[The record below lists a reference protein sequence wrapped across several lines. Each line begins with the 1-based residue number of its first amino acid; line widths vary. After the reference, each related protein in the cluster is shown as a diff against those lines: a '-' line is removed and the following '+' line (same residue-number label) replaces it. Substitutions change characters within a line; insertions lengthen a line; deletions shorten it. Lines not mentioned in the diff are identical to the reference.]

1 MESLTAGSGKASLGT
16 ASQTPELRTSCQ
28 HSEKYEISTNG
39 EPVSQFPYPSRL
51 GFLHST
57 VSGLSIRYVDLNKKL
72 CRVCCDAVVPG
83 GKYYAWSILAGTA
96 AGDVSAVLAKLTPSD
111 VFYPPIFKAGSESEA
126 VVHPIPD
133 IPGAKEVWQWLEA
146 QGKPFY
152 VDQLHLPMGRGITPL
167 ARKRVAKDSAVALRY
182 GQVVTLD
189 LIRKSSELKPE
200 KVLASKGKSEPRMNP
215 KTASEKRSS
224 KKTSAKA
231 SRKDSTGAG
240 ASKIDLLSEKTLVNK
255 SGAKSVIEQLEPI
268 THDLKTVKPL
278 SGKSSTKRSTAP
290 DLKPE
295 AIPAPKDKSTE
306 RKLNS
311 SSSISLTVSAVTESQ
326 KLTSTPSI
334 SMTTS
339 AATKAFTRSW
349 GWSEPFEFTT
359 IRRKMPA
366 LSDYERV
373 AEARVPKIPETKSLA
388 HFVQKRLELEPA
400 PKLRGPGD
408 IDEATEAALG
418 RLLSTQ
424 MKESLSPSPK
434 KSKTRPSITNDEK
447 LSAKNCSKAL
457 EASSSKSKSLGN
469 DTKLSSSS
477 KDTKLVKTQEKSGK
491 ASKEISSQ
499 DGKHQ
504 QSQTPS
510 SRATHLADGKVKTK
524 QISTHEVKSA
534 KSVSKT
540 SEVHARSIK
549 TKETSQGPGSVA
561 GLLRA
566 GLNYAEHK
574 ISDAAN
580 KPADGKKHKRRKSSE
595 SKPRPQIKPDHHDP
609 DHDSPESSAH
619 SGGKPPKPDQSGQSE
634 SGQPSTETD
643 PPNDGQPASQ
653 IDDPAQSGPTAVTNM
668 PAQAEPSEQNP
679 ISVQGNTSDLAN
691 ESPQSVPPLSSG
703 AGNIPGGYLNTSAH
717 SPNLASM
724 SAGEPSVQG
733 GTAQHNDAN
742 GDQLMSSKPNWA
754 EGYSSMDSVSQPF
767 QSVQPAVEGH
777 GSGDISHESNP
788 LPNGTAVSASV
799 EAAVRIGFN
808 ASPAETPGTSEL
820 DHDTRGSGS
829 VVAKGSGK
837 GEASSCYDPKLDFT
851 SSTAAGVN
859 GPDHNRISDADG
871 KKIGTQTARQKHDQG
886 KHRVNSHDGK
896 HTPAKPSHGRSGKH
910 NGRTS
915 GTAAGL
921 AGLAV
926 GATVGYVAA
935 EILKEENSD
944 SESGSDSDSN
954 SDSDNDTPSQDENSD
969 DNDSSEDGVASE
981 SGEGELDSD
990 SDAESDQ
997 DENAEGP
1004 GTESNSDADDNYI
1017 DDPAA
1022 NELSDGDI
1030 SDEEQDDDHDGDH
1043 STEDELSDND
1053 LSDADQD
1060 NEDDDEGS
1068 EVSQNEVSSEDE
1080 EASDEDTTQQ
1090 DSSGPED
1097 DSSGNEESSVEG
1109 NDTASEDEDSDI
1121 EENEQ
1126 SDPEVSEPED
1136 FDSE

>member
-1 MESLTAGSGKASLGT
+1 MESLTAGSGKVSLGA

-28 HSEKYEISTNG
+28 HSEKYDISTNG

-57 VSGLSIRYVDLNKKL
+57 VSGVSIRYVDLNKKL

-111 VFYPPIFKAGSESEA
+111 VFYPPIFQAGSESEA
-126 VVHPIPD
+126 VFHPIPD

-152 VDQLHLPMGRGITPL
+152 IDQLHLPMGRGITPL
-167 ARKRVAKDSAVALRY
+167 VRKRVAKDSAVALRY

-200 KVLASKGKSEPRMNP
+200 KVLASKGKSEPRMNT

-240 ASKIDLLSEKTLVNK
+240 ASKIDLLSEKNLENK

-268 THDLKTVKPL
+268 THDPKTVKPL
-278 SGKSSTKRSTAP
+278 SSKSSTKKSTARDP
-290 DLKPE
+290 RPE
-295 AIPAPKDKSTE
+295 ATPAQKDKSTE
-306 RKLNS
+306 EKLNS
-311 SSSISLTVSAVTESQ
+311 SSSVSLTFAAMTESQ
-326 KLTSTPSI
+326 AITSVPSI
-334 SMTTS
+334 PMTAS

-373 AEARVPKIPETKSLA
+373 AEARVPNIPETKSLA

-400 PKLRGPGD
+400 HKLRGPGD

-418 RLLSTQ
+418 KLLSTQ
-424 MKESLSPSPK
+424 MKGSLSSSPK
-434 KSKTRPSITNDEK
+434 KSKTRPSITDDEE
-447 LSAKNCSKAL
+447 LSAEKCSKAL
-457 EASSSKSKSLGN
+457 EANSSKSKSLGS

-477 KDTKLVKTQEKSGK
+477 KDTKLVKTHEKSGK
-491 ASKEISSQ
+491 ASKQISSQ
-499 DGKHQ
+499 LSKHQ
-504 QSQTPS
+504 QSQTSS
-510 SRATHLADGKVKTK
+510 SRVTHLADGKVKTK

-534 KSVSKT
+534 KSESKT

-595 SKPRPQIKPDHHDP
+595 SKPRPHIKPDHGDP
-609 DHDSPESSAH
+609 DHNGSESSAH
-619 SGGKPPKPDQSGQSE
+619 SGGGKPPKPDQTEQSE
-634 SGQPSTETD
+634 SGQPSTQTD
-643 PPNDGQPASQ
+643 PSIDGQPSSQ
-653 IDDPAQSGPTAVTNM
+653 MDAPAKSGPTAVTET
-668 PAQAEPSEQNP
+668 PGQAEPSEQNP

-691 ESPQSVPPLSSG
+691 EPPQSIPQLSSG
-703 AGNIPGGYLNTSAH
+703 AGNFPGGYSNTSTH

-733 GTAQHNDAN
+733 GTAQDNDAN

-754 EGYSSMDSVSQPF
+754 EGYSSMDSVSQTF
-767 QSVQPAVEGH
+767 QSVQPAVEGYGSSDILH
-777 GSGDISHESNP
+777 GSNP
-788 LPNGTAVSASV
+788 LPNDTGVSKSV

-808 ASPAETPGTSEL
+808 ASPAETPGTSEH
-820 DHDTRGSGS
+820 DHDTKGSGS
-829 VVAKGSGK
+829 VVAKDSGK
-837 GEASSCYDPKLDFT
+837 GEASSYYDPKLAFT
-851 SSTAAGVN
+851 SNTDAGVN
-859 GPDHNRISDADG
+859 EPEHTRISDAEG
-871 KKIGTQTARQKHDQG
+871 KKIGGRAARQKHHQG
-886 KHRVNSHDGK
+886 KHKVNSHDGK
-896 HTPAKPSHGRSGKH
+896 HSLAKPSHGRSGKY

-935 EILKEENSD
+935 EILKEGSSD
-944 SESGSDSDSN
+944 SGSGSDSDSS
-954 SDSDNDTPSQDENSD
+954 SDSDNDTPSQDGNSD
-969 DNDSSEDGVASE
+969 DSDSDSEDGVASE
-981 SGEGELDSD
+981 SGEDGLYSDSD
-990 SDAESDQ
+990 SGSDQ
-997 DENAEGP
+997 DENAEVL
-1004 GTESNSDADDNYI
+1004 GTDSESDADDNDI
-1017 DDPAA
+1017 DNSTA
-1022 NELSDGDI
+1022 NEHSEN
-1030 SDEEQDDDHDGDH
+1030 EEQDDDHDTDH
-1043 STEDELSDND
+1043 STADELSEDD
-1053 LSDADQD
+1053 LSDAEQD
-1060 NEDDDEGS
+1060 DEDDDEGS
-1068 EVSQNEVSSEDE
+1068 EASQNEVFSDE
-1080 EASDEDTTQQ
+1080 EEGSDEHPTQQ
-1090 DSSGPED
+1090 DSSGSED

-1109 NDTASEDEDSDI
+1109 NDTTSDDEPSDI

-1126 SDPEVSEPED
+1126 SNPEFSEPED

>member
-1 MESLTAGSGKASLGT
+1 MESLIAGSETASIGA

-51 GFLHST
+51 GFLNFAA
-57 VSGLSIRYVDLNKKL
+57 SGVSIRYVDLNKKL
-72 CRVCCDAVVPG
+72 CRACCDEIVPG
-83 GKYYAWSILAGTA
+83 GKYYAWSILAGTV

-111 VFYPPIFKAGSESEA
+111 VFYPPILQAGSESEA
-126 VVHPIPD
+126 AVHPIPD

-152 VDQLHLPMGRGITPL
+152 IDQLHLPVGRGLTPL

-189 LIRKSSELKPE
+189 LIQQSSELKPE
-200 KVLASKGKSEPRMNP
+200 KVVASKGKSEPRMNT

-224 KKTSAKA
+224 KKTSANE

-240 ASKIDLLSEKTLVNK
+240 ASKIDLLPKETLDNK
-255 SGAKSVIEQLEPI
+255 SGAKSVIEQLEPT
-268 THDLKTVKPL
+268 THGPKTVKPL
-278 SGKSSTKRSTAP
+278 RGKSSTKKSTARDP
-290 DLKPE
+290 RPE
-295 AIPAPKDKSTE
+295 AIPAPKNESTE
-306 RKLNS
+306 EKLNS
-311 SSSISLTVSAVTESQ
+311 SSSVSLTVAAVTESQ

-408 IDEATEAALG
+408 IDEVTEAALG
-418 RLLSTQ
+418 KLLSTQ
-424 MKESLSPSPK
+424 MKDSLSSSPK
-434 KSKTRPSITNDEK
+434 KSKTRSSITNDEE
-447 LSAKNCSKAL
+447 LSAKKCSKAL
-457 EASSSKSKSLGN
+457 DASSSKSKSLGN

-477 KDTKLVKTQEKSGK
+477 KDTKLVKTPEKSGK

-499 DGKHQ
+499 HGKHQ
-504 QSQTPS
+504 QSQTSS
-510 SRATHLADGKVKTK
+510 SRVTHLVDGKVKTK
-524 QISTHEVKSA
+524 KISTHDIKSA
-534 KSVSKT
+534 KSESKT
-540 SEVHARSIK
+540 SEVHARSVK

-595 SKPRPQIKPDHHDP
+595 SKPRPHIKPDHGDP
-609 DHDSPESSAH
+609 DQTGPESSAH
-619 SGGKPPKPDQSGQSE
+619 TNGKPPKPDQTEQSE
-634 SGQPSTETD
+634 SGQPSTQTD
-643 PPNDGQPASQ
+643 PSINGQPASQ
-653 IDDPAQSGPTAVTNM
+653 MDVPAQSGPTTITDT
-668 PAQAEPSEQNP
+668 PGPAEPLEQNP
-679 ISVQGNTSDLAN
+679 ISVQGNTPALAN
-691 ESPQSVPPLSSG
+691 ESPQSVPQLSSG
-703 AGNIPGGYLNTSAH
+703 AGNLPGGYSNTSEH
-717 SPNLASM
+717 SQNLPSM
-724 SAGEPSVQG
+724 SAGESSVQG

-742 GDQLMSSKPNWA
+742 GDHSKPAWA

-767 QSVQPAVEGH
+767 QSVHPAAEGH
-777 GSGDISHESNP
+777 GSSDISYGPNS
-788 LPNGTAVSASV
+788 LPNDTGVSTSVEGAIRIDLNSSTGEIPGTA
-799 EAAVRIGFN
+799 ER
-808 ASPAETPGTSEL
+808 
-820 DHDTRGSGS
+820 DHGTRGSGP
-829 VVAKGSGK
+829 VAAKDSGK
-837 GEASSCYDPKLDFT
+837 GEASSYYDPKLDFT

-859 GPDHNRISDADG
+859 GPDHTRIPDADG
-871 KKIGTQTARQKHDQG
+871 KKIGAQAARQKHDQG
-886 KHRVNSHDGK
+886 KHKVNSHDGK
-896 HTPAKPSHGRSGKH
+896 RNLAKPSHGGSRKH

-915 GTAAGL
+915 GTTAGL

-935 EILKEENSD
+935 EMLKEESSD
-944 SESGSDSDSN
+944 SGSGSDSDSK
-954 SDSDNDTPSQDENSD
+954 SDSDNDTPSQYGNSD
-969 DNDSSEDGVASE
+969 HSDSGSEDGVASE

-997 DENAEGP
+997 DENAEVP
-1004 GTESNSDADDNYI
+1004 GTDSDSDADDNYI
-1017 DDPAA
+1017 DDPTA
-1022 NELSDGDI
+1022 NELSDGDL

-1060 NEDDDEGS
+1060 DEDDDEGS
-1068 EVSQNEVSSEDE
+1068 EVSQNEVSSENE

-1097 DSSGNEESSVEG
+1097 DSSGSEESSVEG